1 MDYSFISYLVAAIL
15 VVVGIAGVV
24 LPALP
29 GLPLVFAGLL
39 VAAWADGFTRVG
51 WIPLTIIGVLTALS
65 LLVDL
70 AASIWGAQRLGAS
83 AKAVWGSALGTL
95 VGLFFM
101 PVGIF
106 VGPFLGA
113 WVGEYWHSRTI
124 GKATRIGVGTW
135 LGIILGTATKLAL
148 GICMLGVFAFAWF
161 F

>member
-1 MDYSFISYLVAAIL
+1 MDYSFISYLVATIL

-95 VGLFFM
+95 AGLFFM
-101 PVGIF
+101 PIGIF